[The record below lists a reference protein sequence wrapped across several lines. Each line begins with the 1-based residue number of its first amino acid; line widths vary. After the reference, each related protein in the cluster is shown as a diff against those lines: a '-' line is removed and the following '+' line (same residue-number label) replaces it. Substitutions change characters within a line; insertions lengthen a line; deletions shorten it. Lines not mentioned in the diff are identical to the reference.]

1 MVCYN
6 SQNVGQVDT
15 LSLSHGSRSVD
26 KYNLRTSIITN
37 TGATGGRRSAL
48 NCSNVNTGLGSH
60 LCKITTQK
68 TDIEG
73 MFGLT
78 KINRF
83 LGVKYQLNIL

>member
-6 SQNVGQVDT
+6 SQNVGQVDP
-15 LSLSHGSRSVD
+15 LGLGHSSQSVD
-26 KYNLRTSIITN
+26 KYNLRTLITTN
-37 TGATGGRRSAL
+37 TGATGGQRSAL
-48 NCSNVNTGLGSH
+48 NCSKLNTGLGSP

-83 LGVKYQLNIL
+83 LGVKYKLNIL